1 MRTIPFAALITGTA
15 GGILFFLLHLPLPW
29 LLGSLFGS
37 LVATQFPRLTV
48 VKPEK
53 LAIPARAVLGLAIGS
68 AFSPEILQYL
78 PDYLL
83 SLVLMVP
90 VLISTIFAGH
100 LYFEK
105 AIGFNR
111 HTAFFCSL
119 PGGLIEMSMICQSYG
134 ADIRRVT
141 LIQTCRVLLIVY
153 SVPFAI
159 HHWTHADLSGR
170 ERMSAPISDF
180 PLEQGLVLMIAA
192 IVGVFAMKLLRLP
205 GATIVGPMFFS
216 AILYSLG
223 WVDVRIPDECMIL
236 AQIVLGTNIGC
247 SFINL
252 SRKEFAN
259 TLIISLG
266 YFLVLG
272 AITLTSAFL
281 IHLLTGIQ
289 LVSTVLAYIPGGQ
302 AEMNLIALMVGVT
315 IPYIALHHIVRM
327 VLVMTV
333 APPLSV
339 WLLGSPDLGKN
350 S

>member
-1 MRTIPFAALITGTA
+1 MRTISFAALTTGTA
-15 GGILFFLLHLPLPW
+15 GGVLFFLLHLPLPW

-37 LVATQFPRLTV
+37 LVATQISRLTV

-53 LAIPARAVLGLAIGS
+53 LAIPARAILGLAIGS

-83 SLVLMVP
+83 SLVLMIP

-105 AIGFNR
+105 LIGFNR
-111 HTAFFCSL
+111 HTSFFCSL

-159 HHWTHADLSGR
+159 HHWTHTDLSGR
-170 ERMSAPISDF
+170 ERMSAPITDF
-180 PLEQGLVLMIAA
+180 PFEQGLVLIIAA
-192 IVGVFAMKLLRLP
+192 IVGMFAMKLLRLP

-247 SFINL
+247 SFVNL

-272 AITLTSAFL
+272 AITLTSAYL

-350 S
+350 G